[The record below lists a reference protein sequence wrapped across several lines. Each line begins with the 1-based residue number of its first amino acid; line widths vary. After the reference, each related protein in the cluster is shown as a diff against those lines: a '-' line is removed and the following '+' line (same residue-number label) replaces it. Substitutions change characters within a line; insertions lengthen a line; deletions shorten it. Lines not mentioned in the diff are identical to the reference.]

1 MSQGRV
7 REVRHYRRLRRDI
20 AGGRQARHN
29 LGKQPSRPL
38 SSEHPISMRKEL
50 ETVAPLS
57 DAGALRLLPGLLM
70 YLPIFLTGNA
80 VSELLRYRDLGIS
93 SVFPPYAALTAALVL
108 SRRRDWVWY
117 ILADV
122 VFSLVMQRS
131 RLGASQLLFAEA
143 ADVTQALVAAALL
156 RGLFHQ
162 RLQLDSISALLR
174 LFVSGVLI
182 APAVGGVLGAVN
194 VVRHNPSTAF
204 GTLWVSWFLS
214 DGVTGLTMLPALLLL
229 TPTEASRDR
238 RIDRP
243 WETVLVA
250 AVLVGTCALS
260 FAMGG
265 NAGWRL
271 ALGLFA
277 PLPPLIWI
285 ALRLGSGA
293 TSLALTAVSFALL
306 IGADRGAGP
315 LLASPRDESML
326 FLQLFVILTSVPILC
341 IAVIST
347 ARRAVVELHEA
358 ILASVHDHFAI
369 LDGRGIVVE
378 VNESWRRFAESP
390 NVETYHRAVVGQN
403 YLELCRR
410 AAEEGNAS
418 ADREYTGIR
427 NILARTNR
435 RFEMEYT
442 VSPDGDGDRY
452 ALSVNFLALSG
463 GGAFVRRSD
472 VTARH
477 NARMQI
483 EEQRRALSHL
493 ARVSALGQLSGAL
506 AHELNQP
513 LASIGSN
520 AEAARLLLKLRPG
533 DLAQLDEIL
542 RDIVQ
547 ENQRAAE
554 VIRRLRAM
562 LKRGETHLQPL
573 DVGELIRE
581 VLELAHAEVVTRRV
595 TVTAS
600 VAPDL
605 PRVLGDRVQLQQVLL
620 NLILNACEAMSA
632 LADRR
637 LALTAETMPNDTIQ
651 ISIRD
656 NGPGIPTE
664 LMDRLFEPF
673 VTTKQ
678 EGLGLGLSISRTIVA
693 SHGGRLWAENDSAGG
708 ATVYCL
714 LMTARDPSAAVAPAS
729 ALGAEQLR
737 R

>member
-1 MSQGRV
+1 
-7 REVRHYRRLRRDI
+7 
-20 AGGRQARHN
+20 
-29 LGKQPSRPL
+29 
-38 SSEHPISMRKEL
+38 MRKEL
-50 ETVAPLS
+50 ETDVPLS
-57 DAGALRLLPGLLM
+57 DAGALRLTRGLLV
-70 YLPIFLTGNA
+70 YLPIFLIGNA
-80 VSELLRYRDLGIS
+80 VPELLRYREIGIS

-108 SRRRDWVWY
+108 SRRRDWLWY
-117 ILADV
+117 IVADV
-122 VFSLVMQRS
+122 VFSLAMQRS
-131 RLGASQLLFAEA
+131 RLGASQLLFAEV
-143 ADVTQALVAAALL
+143 ADVTQALVATALL

-162 RLQLDSISALLR
+162 RPQLDSVSALLR
-174 LFVSGVLI
+174 FLVSGVLI
-182 APAVGGVLGAVN
+182 APAVGGVLGAIN
-194 VVRHNPSTAF
+194 VVWHHPSTPF

-229 TPTEASRDR
+229 TPTEANRDWR
-238 RIDRP
+238 VVDRARVG
-243 WETVLVA
+243 EGVGIA
-250 AVLVGTCALS
+250 AALVGTCAIS

-265 NAGWRL
+265 DAGWRL

-277 PLPPLIWI
+277 PLPPLIWT
-285 ALRLGSGA
+285 ALRFGSGA

-306 IGADRGAGP
+306 IDTDRGAGP

-326 FLQLFVILTSVPILC
+326 FLQLFVILTSVPILF
-341 IAVIST
+341 IAAIST
-347 ARRAVVELHEA
+347 ARRAIVELHAA
-358 ILASVHDHFAI
+358 ILAAVEDHVAI
-369 LDGRGIVVE
+369 LDGRGVVVE
-378 VNESWRRFAESP
+378 VNESWRRFGESP
-390 NVETYHRAVVGQN
+390 NVESFDRALVGEN
-403 YLELCRR
+403 YLDLCRR
-410 AAEEGNAS
+410 AAEEGKGNAT
-418 ADREYTGIR
+418 ADRTYRGIR
-427 NILARTNR
+427 DVLSHVR
-435 RFEMEYT
+435 RGFEMEYT
-442 VSPDGDGDRY
+442 VSADGDDDRY
-452 ALSVNFLALSG
+452 ALGVNFLALPG

-520 AEAARLLLKLRPG
+520 AEAARLLIKRRPG
-533 DLAQLDEIL
+533 DLAQFDEIL
-542 RDIVQ
+542 HDIIQ

-600 VAPDL
+600 IAPDL
-605 PRVLGDRVQLQQVLL
+605 PPVLGDRVQLQQVLL
-620 NLILNACEAMSA
+620 NLILNACEAMTA
-632 LADRR
+632 MADGR
-637 LALTAETMPNDTIQ
+637 LAVTAATMPNDAVQ

-656 NGPGIPTE
+656 NGPGIPKA

-673 VTTKQ
+673 VTTKP

-693 SHGGRLWAENDSAGG
+693 SHGGRLWAENDGTGG
-708 ATVYCL
+708 ATVHCL
-714 LMTARDPSAAVAPAS
+714 LMTATEPAS
-729 ALGAEQLR
+729 SLCTAEQSR

>member
-1 MSQGRV
+1 
-7 REVRHYRRLRRDI
+7 
-20 AGGRQARHN
+20 
-29 LGKQPSRPL
+29 
-38 SSEHPISMRKEL
+38 MRK
-50 ETVAPLS
+50 
-57 DAGALRLLPGLLM
+57 ALGLTTGLLV
-70 YLPIFLTGNA
+70 YLPIFLLGTA
-80 VSELLRYRDLGIS
+80 VSELLRYQAIGIS

-117 ILADV
+117 IIADV
-122 VFSLVMQRS
+122 VFSLAMQRS
-131 RLGASQLLFAEA
+131 RLGASQLLFAQA
-143 ADVTQALVAAALL
+143 ADVTQALVATALL
-156 RGLFHQ
+156 RRLFHQ
-162 RLQLDSISALLR
+162 RPQLDSISALLR
-174 LFVSGVLI
+174 LLVGAVLI
-182 APAVGGVLGAVN
+182 APAVGGALGAIN
-194 VVRHNPSTAF
+194 VVWHHPSTAF

-229 TPTEASRDR
+229 TPVEALEGR
-238 RIDRP
+238 RLDRP
-243 WETVLVA
+243 LEGVGIA
-250 AVLVGTCALS
+250 AALVGACAIS
-260 FAMGG
+260 FVMGG
-265 NAGWRL
+265 SAGWRL

-285 ALRLGSGA
+285 ALRFGSGA

-326 FLQLFVILTSVPILC
+326 FLQLFVILTSLPILC
-341 IAVIST
+341 IAAIST
-347 ARRAVVELHEA
+347 ARRAIVELHEA

-369 LDGRGIVVE
+369 LDGRGVVVE

-390 NVETYHRAVVGQN
+390 NVEAFHRALVGAH
-403 YLELCRR
+403 YLDLCRR
-410 AAEEGNAS
+410 AAEEGNAT
-418 ADREYTGIR
+418 AEREYTGIR
-427 NILARTNR
+427 NILSRANR

-452 ALSVNFLALSG
+452 ALSVSLLALSG

-477 NARMQI
+477 KARMQI

-513 LASIGSN
+513 LASIGAN
-520 AEAARLLLKLRPG
+520 AEAARLLLKRRSG
-533 DLAQLDEIL
+533 HLAEIDEIL
-542 RDIVQ
+542 HDIIE
-547 ENQRAAE
+547 ENHRAAE

-562 LKRGETHLQPL
+562 LKRGEMHLQPL

-581 VLELAHAEVVTRRV
+581 VLELAHGEMVTRRV
-595 TVTAS
+595 TVTTT

-605 PRVLGDRVQLQQVLL
+605 PPVLGDRVQLQQVLI
-620 NLILNACEAMSA
+620 NLILNACEAMTA
-632 LADRR
+632 TAERR
-637 LALTAETMPNDTIQ
+637 LAATAAPMPNDTVQ

-673 VTTKQ
+673 VTTKP

-693 SHGGRLWAENDSAGG
+693 SHGGRLWAENDGPGG
-708 ATVYCL
+708 ATVHCL
-714 LMTARDPSAAVAPAS
+714 LRTARDPSPAS
-729 ALGAEQLR
+729 EAASSLFTTEERGR
-737 R
+737 

>member
-1 MSQGRV
+1 
-7 REVRHYRRLRRDI
+7 LI
-20 AGGRQARHN
+20 
-29 LGKQPSRPL
+29 
-38 SSEHPISMRKEL
+38 
-50 ETVAPLS
+50 
-57 DAGALRLLPGLLM
+57 
-70 YLPIFLTGNA
+70 GNA
-80 VSELLRYRDLGIS
+80 IPELLRYQEIGIS

-108 SRRRDWVWY
+108 TRRRDWVWY
-117 ILADV
+117 IIADV
-122 VFSLVMQRS
+122 VFSLAMQRS
-131 RLGASQLLFAEA
+131 RLGGSQLLFAEV
-143 ADVTQALVAAALL
+143 ADVTQALVATVLL

-162 RLQLDSISALLR
+162 RPQLDSVSALLR
-174 LFVSGVLI
+174 FLVVGVLI
-182 APAVGGVLGAVN
+182 APAVGGVLGVTN
-194 VVRHNPSTAF
+194 VVWHNPSAPF

-229 TPTEASRDR
+229 TPTEARGDR
-238 RIDRP
+238 RVVDRTRAG
-243 WETVLVA
+243 EGVGIA
-250 AVLVGTCALS
+250 AALVGTCAIS

-265 NAGWRL
+265 DAGWRL

-277 PLPPLIWI
+277 PFPPLIWT
-285 ALRLGSGA
+285 ALRFGSGA

-326 FLQLFVILTSVPILC
+326 FLQLFVILTSVPILF
-341 IAVIST
+341 IAVISN
-347 ARRAVVELHEA
+347 ARRAIVELHAA
-358 ILASVHDHFAI
+358 ILASVHDHLAI
-369 LDGRGIVVE
+369 LDGRGVIVE
-378 VNESWRRFAESP
+378 VNEAWRRFAESP
-390 NVETYHRAVVGQN
+390 NVESFHRASVGEN
-403 YLELCRR
+403 YLDLCRR
-410 AAEEGNAS
+410 MAEEGEGNAT
-418 ADREYTGIR
+418 AAREYSGIR
-427 NILARTNR
+427 DVLSHVRR

-442 VSPDGDGDRY
+442 VSADGDSDRY

-477 NARMQI
+477 KARLQI

-520 AEAARLLLKLRPG
+520 AEAARLLLKRRPG
-533 DLAQLDEIL
+533 DLAQFDEIL
-542 RDIVQ
+542 HDIIQ

-562 LKRGETHLQPL
+562 LKRGEMRLQPL

-600 VAPDL
+600 IAPDL
-605 PRVLGDRVQLQQVLL
+605 PPVLGDRVQLQQVLL
-620 NLILNACEAMSA
+620 NLILNACEAMSDM
-632 LADRR
+632 ADCR
-637 LALTAETMPNDTIQ
+637 LAVTAATMPNDAVQ

-656 NGPGIPTE
+656 NGPGIPKA

-673 VTTKQ
+673 VTTKP

-693 SHGGRLWAENDSAGG
+693 SHGGRLWAENDAAGG
-708 ATVYCL
+708 ATMHCL
-714 LMTARDPSAAVAPAS
+714 LRAARDASPAIETAS
-729 ALGAEQLR
+729 SLGIAEQYR

>member
-1 MSQGRV
+1 
-7 REVRHYRRLRRDI
+7 
-20 AGGRQARHN
+20 
-29 LGKQPSRPL
+29 
-38 SSEHPISMRKEL
+38 MRKGL
-50 ETVAPLS
+50 DTPAPLS
-57 DAGALRLLPGLLM
+57 DAGALRLTPGLLV
-70 YLPIFLTGNA
+70 YLPIFLIGNA
-80 VSELLRYRDLGIS
+80 VPELLRYREIGIS

-117 ILADV
+117 IIADV
-122 VFSLVMQRS
+122 VFSLAMQRS
-131 RLGASQLLFAEA
+131 RLGASQLLFAQA
-143 ADVTQALVAAALL
+143 ADVTQALVATALL
-156 RGLFHQ
+156 RGLFYQ
-162 RLQLDSISALLR
+162 RPQLESISALLR
-174 LFVSGVLI
+174 LLVSGVLI
-182 APAVGGVLGAVN
+182 APAVGGVLGALN
-194 VVRHNPSTAF
+194 VVWHNPSTPF

-229 TPTEASRDR
+229 TPTEARRDR
-238 RIDRP
+238 RVVDRTRAG
-243 WETVLVA
+243 EGLGIA
-250 AVLVGTCALS
+250 AALVGTCAIS

-265 NAGWRL
+265 DAGWRL

-277 PLPPLIWI
+277 PLPPLIWT
-285 ALRLGSGA
+285 ALRFGSGA

-326 FLQLFVILTSVPILC
+326 FLQLFVILTGVPILC

-347 ARRAVVELHEA
+347 ARRAVVELHAA
-358 ILASVHDHFAI
+358 ILASVHDHVAI
-369 LDGRGIVVE
+369 LDGRGVVVE

-390 NVETYHRAVVGQN
+390 NVESFHRALVGEN
-403 YLELCRR
+403 VLDLCRR
-410 AAEEGNAS
+410 AAKEGNPTAE
-418 ADREYTGIR
+418 RKYTGIQDVLSGVR
-427 NILARTNR
+427 R

-442 VSPDGDGDRY
+442 VSADGDGDRY
-452 ALSVNFLALSG
+452 ALSVNFLPLSSG

-477 NARMQI
+477 KARLQI

-520 AEAARLLLKLRPG
+520 AEAARLLLKRRPG
-533 DLAQLDEIL
+533 DLAQFDEIL
-542 RDIVQ
+542 HDIIQ

-581 VLELAHAEVVTRRV
+581 VLELAHAEVVIRRV

-600 VAPDL
+600 IAPDL
-605 PRVLGDRVQLQQVLL
+605 PPVLGDRVQLQQVLL

-632 LADRR
+632 MADCR
-637 LALTAETMPNDTIQ
+637 LAVTAATMPNDAVQ

-656 NGPGIPTE
+656 NGPGIPKA

-673 VTTKQ
+673 VTTKP

-693 SHGGRLWAENDSAGG
+693 SHGGRLWAENDCAGG
-708 ATVYCL
+708 ATVHCL
-714 LMTARDPSAAVAPAS
+714 LTTARDASPATEPAS
-729 ALGAEQLR
+729 SLGAAEQHR